1 MPGSAPPMNNA
12 ANAYARTAH
21 SALTP
26 REAESQL
33 LLKAAQ
39 RLLGA
44 SQALGAGENARL
56 HEALSYNQR
65 VWTLLSSEATADE
78 NPLPADVK
86 QGVGRLGVFV
96 LRSCV
101 DTMIAPTPEKIATL
115 VSINNHLAAGL
126 QGNPG

>member
-1 MPGSAPPMNNA
+1 MNTA

-39 RLLGA
+39 RLIGA
-44 SQALGAGENARL
+44 SQALATGEHARVN
-56 HEALSYNQR
+56 EALSYNQR
-65 VWTLLSSEATADE
+65 VWTLLSSEATADQ
-78 NPLPADVK
+78 NPLPVDVK
-86 QGVGRLGVFV
+86 QGIGRLGAFV
-96 LRSCV
+96 LQSCL
-101 DTMIAPTPEKIATL
+101 DTMIAPTPDKIATL
-115 VSINNHLAAGL
+115 VSINNQVAAGL

>member
-1 MPGSAPPMNNA
+1 MNNA
-12 ANAYARTAH
+12 ANAYAKTAH

-26 REAESQL
+26 REAESAL
-33 LLKAAQ
+33 LIKAAQ
-39 RLLGA
+39 RLISA
-44 SQALGAGENARL
+44 SQGIAAGETGRL
-56 HEALSYNQR
+56 NEALSYNQR

-78 NPLPADVK
+78 NPLPTEVK
-86 QGVGRLGVFV
+86 QGVGRLGAFI

-115 VSINNHLAAGL
+115 VSINNHVAAGL

>member
-1 MPGSAPPMNNA
+1 MNSA
-12 ANAYARTAH
+12 ANAYAKTAH

-26 REAESQL
+26 REAESAL

-39 RLLGA
+39 RMHGA
-44 SQALGAGENARL
+44 SQGLASGQVGTLN
-56 HEALSYNQR
+56 EALSYNQR

-78 NPLPADVK
+78 NPLPPEVK

-101 DTMIAPTPEKIATL
+101 DAMIAPTPEKIATL
-115 VSINNHLAAGL
+115 VSINNHIAAGL

>member
-1 MPGSAPPMNNA
+1 MNTA

-39 RLLGA
+39 RLIGA
-44 SQALGAGENARL
+44 SQALAAGENARVN
-56 HEALSYNQR
+56 EALSYNQR
-65 VWTLLSSEATADE
+65 VWTLLSSEATADQ
-78 NPLPADVK
+78 NPLPVDVK
-86 QGVGRLGVFV
+86 QGIGRLGAFV
-96 LRSCV
+96 LQSCL
-101 DTMIAPTPEKIATL
+101 DTMIAPTPNKIATL
-115 VSINNHLAAGL
+115 VSINNQVAAGL

>member
-1 MPGSAPPMNNA
+1 MNTA

-39 RLLGA
+39 RLIGA
-44 SQALGAGENARL
+44 SQALASGENARL
-56 HEALSYNQR
+56 NEALSYNQR

-78 NPLPADVK
+78 NPLPVDVK
-86 QGVGRLGVFV
+86 QGVGRLGAFV

-101 DTMIAPTPEKIATL
+101 DTMIEPTPEKIATL
-115 VSINNHLAAGL
+115 VSINNHVAAGL

>member
-1 MPGSAPPMNNA
+1 MNNA
-12 ANAYARTAH
+12 ANAYAKTAH

-26 REAESQL
+26 REAESAL
-33 LLKAAQ
+33 LIKAAQ
-39 RLLGA
+39 RLIGA
-44 SQALGAGENARL
+44 SQGLASGETSRL
-56 HEALSYNQR
+56 NEALSYNQR

-96 LRSCV
+96 LRTCV
-101 DTMIAPTPEKIATL
+101 DAMIAPTPEKIASL
-115 VSINNHLAAGL
+115 VSINNHVAAGL

>member
-1 MPGSAPPMNNA
+1 MNAA
-12 ANAYARTAH
+12 ANAYARTAR

-26 REAESQL
+26 REAESAL

-39 RLLGA
+39 QLISAGRELP
-44 SQALGAGENARL
+44 AGETKPLN
-56 HEALSYNQR
+56 EALSFNQR

-86 QGVGRLGVFV
+86 QGVARLGAFV
-96 LRSCV
+96 LRNCV

-115 VSINNHLAAGL
+115 VSINNQIAAGL

>member
-1 MPGSAPPMNNA
+1 MNTA
-12 ANAYARTAH
+12 ANAYARTAR

-26 REAESQL
+26 REAESAL

-39 RLLGA
+39 QLISAGHELA
-44 SQALGAGENARL
+44 SGETKPLN
-56 HEALSYNQR
+56 EALSFNQR

-86 QGVGRLGVFV
+86 QGVARLGAFV
-96 LRSCV
+96 LRNCV
-101 DTMIAPTPEKIATL
+101 DTMIAPTPDKIATL
-115 VSINNHLAAGL
+115 VSINNQIAAGL

>member
-1 MPGSAPPMNNA
+1 MNTA

-39 RLLGA
+39 RLIGA
-44 SQALGAGENARL
+44 SQALAAGEIGRL
-56 HEALSYNQR
+56 NEALSYNQR
-65 VWTLLSSEATADE
+65 VWTLLSSEATADQ
-78 NPLPADVK
+78 NPLPVDVK
-86 QGVGRLGVFV
+86 QGVGRLGAFV
-96 LRSCV
+96 LTSCL
-101 DTMIAPTPEKIATL
+101 DTMIAPTAEKIATL
-115 VSINNHLAAGL
+115 VSINNHVAAGL

>member
-1 MPGSAPPMNNA
+1 MNTA

-39 RLLGA
+39 RLIGA
-44 SQALGAGENARL
+44 SQALAAGEHARVND
-56 HEALSYNQR
+56 ALSYNQR
-65 VWTLLSSEATADE
+65 VWTLLSSEATADQ
-78 NPLPADVK
+78 NPLPVDVK
-86 QGVGRLGVFV
+86 QGVGRLGAFV
-96 LRSCV
+96 LQSCL
-101 DTMIAPTPEKIATL
+101 DTMIAPTPDKIATL
-115 VSINNHLAAGL
+115 VSINNHVAAGL

>member
-1 MPGSAPPMNNA
+1 MNTA

-21 SALTP
+21 SALAP

-39 RLLGA
+39 RLIGA
-44 SQALGAGENARL
+44 SQALAAGENARTIS
-56 HEALSYNQR
+56 EALTYNQR
-65 VWTLLSSEATADE
+65 VWILLSSEATADQ
-78 NPLPADVK
+78 NPLPIDVK
-86 QGVGRLGVFV
+86 QGVGRLGAFV
-96 LRSCV
+96 LQSCL

-115 VSINNHLAAGL
+115 VSINNHVAAGL

>member
-1 MPGSAPPMNNA
+1 MNTA

-39 RLLGA
+39 RLIGA
-44 SQALGAGENARL
+44 SQALAAGENARVN
-56 HEALSYNQR
+56 EALSYNQR
-65 VWTLLSSEATADE
+65 VWTLLSSEATADQ
-78 NPLPADVK
+78 NPLPVDVK
-86 QGVGRLGVFV
+86 QGVGRLGAFV
-96 LRSCV
+96 LQSCL
-101 DTMIAPTPEKIATL
+101 DTMIAPTPDKIATL
-115 VSINNHLAAGL
+115 VSINNHVAAGL

>member
-1 MPGSAPPMNNA
+1 MNSA
-12 ANAYARTAH
+12 ANAYAKTAH

-26 REAESQL
+26 REAESAL

-39 RLLGA
+39 RMLGA
-44 SQALGAGENARL
+44 SQGLASGQAGPLN
-56 HEALSYNQR
+56 EALSYNQR

-78 NPLPADVK
+78 NPLPAEVK

-96 LRSCV
+96 LRSCI
-101 DTMIAPTPEKIATL
+101 DAMIAPTPEKIATL
-115 VSINNHLAAGL
+115 VSINNHIAAGL

>member
-1 MPGSAPPMNNA
+1 MPGSAPPMNTA

-39 RLLGA
+39 RLIGA
-44 SQALGAGENARL
+44 SQALAAGENARVN
-56 HEALSYNQR
+56 EALSYNQR
-65 VWTLLSSEATADE
+65 VWTLLSSEATADQ
-78 NPLPADVK
+78 NPLPVDVK
-86 QGVGRLGVFV
+86 QGVGRLGAFV
-96 LRSCV
+96 LQSCL
-101 DTMIAPTPEKIATL
+101 DTMIAPTPDKIATL
-115 VSINNHLAAGL
+115 VSINNHVAAGL

>member
-1 MPGSAPPMNNA
+1 MNSA
-12 ANAYARTAH
+12 ANAYAKTAH

-26 REAESQL
+26 REAESAL

-39 RLLGA
+39 RMLGA
-44 SQALGAGENARL
+44 SQGLASGQAGALN
-56 HEALSYNQR
+56 EALSYNQR

-78 NPLPADVK
+78 NPLPAEVK

-96 LRSCV
+96 LRSCI
-101 DTMIAPTPEKIATL
+101 DAMIAPTPEKIATL
-115 VSINNHLAAGL
+115 VSINNHIAAGL